1 MDPRDFEVLEHPAD
15 IGFRAFGGTLP
26 ELFARS
32 ALAMLS
38 IAADPA
44 AVLPKEE
51 YPLAVESGDRESLLV
66 DWLNEVLYWFD
77 GKRIA
82 FRDFRVTQF
91 RCGAG
96 WKPAGGLSTRRLR
109 RLPIGAQDAILPHS
123 IEAVGMGEPRD
134 PLRHRARLIVKAAT
148 YHQLKIERRSGL
160 WVAEVYLDI

>member
-1 MDPRDFEVLEHPAD
+1 MGPRDFEVLEHPAD

-26 ELFARS
+26 ELFAHS

-44 AVLPKEE
+44 AALSKEE

-77 GKRIA
+77 GKRIT
-82 FRDFRVTQF
+82 FRDFRVTHS
-91 RCGAG
+91 RE
-96 WKPAGGLSTRRLR
+96 T
-109 RLPIGAQDAILPHS
+109 AIQ
-123 IEAVGMGEPRD
+123 AVGLGEPRD
-134 PLRHRARLIVKAAT
+134 PLRHRARLIVKAVT
-148 YHQLKIERRSGL
+148 YHQLKIERRGGM

>member
-1 MDPRDFEVLEHPAD
+1 MGPRDFEVLEHPAD

-26 ELFARS
+26 ELFAQS

-44 AVLPKEE
+44 AALSKEE

-91 RCGAG
+91 REN
-96 WKPAGGLSTRRLR
+96 
-109 RLPIGAQDAILPHS
+109 AIQ
-123 IEAVGMGEPRD
+123 AVGLGEPRD
-134 PLRHRARLIVKAAT
+134 PLRHRARLIVKAVT
-148 YHQLKIERRSGL
+148 YHQLKIERRGGL

>member
-1 MDPRDFEVLEHPAD
+1 MGPRDFEVLEHPAD

-26 ELFARS
+26 ELFAQS

-44 AVLPKEE
+44 AALSKEE

-91 RCGAG
+91 REN
-96 WKPAGGLSTRRLR
+96 
-109 RLPIGAQDAILPHS
+109 AIQ
-123 IEAVGMGEPRD
+123 AVGLGEPRD
-134 PLRHRARLIVKAAT
+134 PLRHRARLIVKAVT
-148 YHQLKIERRSGL
+148 YHQLKIARRGGM

>member
-1 MDPRDFEVLEHPAD
+1 MGPRDFEVLEHPAD

-26 ELFARS
+26 ELFAHS

-44 AVLPKEE
+44 ATLPKEE
-51 YPLAVESGDRESLLV
+51 YPLAVESGYRESLLV

-91 RCGAG
+91 RETA
-96 WKPAGGLSTRRLR
+96 
-109 RLPIGAQDAILPHS
+109 
-123 IEAVGMGEPRD
+123 IEAVVVGEPRD
-134 PLRHRARLIVKAAT
+134 PLRHRARLIVKAVT
-148 YHQLKIERRSGL
+148 YHQLKIERRGGL

>member
-44 AVLPKEE
+44 A
-51 YPLAVESGDRESLLV
+51 
-66 DWLNEVLYWFD
+66 
-77 GKRIA
+77 
-82 FRDFRVTQF
+82 
-91 RCGAG
+91 
-96 WKPAGGLSTRRLR
+96 
-109 RLPIGAQDAILPHS
+109 
-123 IEAVGMGEPRD
+123 AVGMGEPRD